1 MAQKFDQGQDVDA
14 AGGCSDMEH
23 MVLPYAHGCFIL
35 RSSRQKLVVRNKKFP
50 NRHWL
55 ADDLNTARMICD
67 ELNCE

>member
-1 MAQKFDQGQDVDA
+1 MTRIVDQGQSFDASGRRDVT
-14 AGGCSDMEH
+14 EH
-23 MVLPYAHGCFIL
+23 MVMPYSDGCLIL
-35 RSSRQKLVVRNKKFP
+35 RGTGQKLVVRHKKFP